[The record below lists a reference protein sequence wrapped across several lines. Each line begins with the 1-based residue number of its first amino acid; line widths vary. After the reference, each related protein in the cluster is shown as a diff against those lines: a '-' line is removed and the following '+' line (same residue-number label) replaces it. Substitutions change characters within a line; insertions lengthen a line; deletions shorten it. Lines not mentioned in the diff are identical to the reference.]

1 MTTVVTPTNSAAGVR
16 WNLNDLFAGPD
27 DPQLAEGLDRAD
39 ALAAHFETAYR
50 GQINTPGGPSVERL
64 LAALGKLEQLYD
76 LMYRVGGYTSLA
88 FAANTQDP
96 AILNAQQ
103 RVQQRL
109 TAVRNRILFFDLE
122 WQAVEDEAA
131 ERLLADPR
139 LADYAHSLRVER
151 MYKPHT
157 LSEAEEK
164 IVNEKDIAGTQAWRR
179 LFTET
184 TSALMIPVPRD
195 DGVEKMTLDATLALM
210 RDPDRPTRQA
220 AHDALYEVLATQEHL
235 RAYIYDSIVQDRLTM
250 DRLRHYPDPMA
261 AQHLSN
267 QIEPRAVQTM
277 MEVVEANYGLAH
289 QYWRLKGRLLG
300 LDKPTIYDQYAPV
313 GQTSHKLGY
322 AESQAIILDALAG
335 FTPEFAAIAR
345 QFFDKSWIDAE
356 VRPAKSGGAFCAGVT
371 PSLHPY
377 ILCNYND
384 NLRDCLTVAHEL
396 GHGIHDVLSARKQNI
411 FHYHPS
417 LPVAET
423 ASVFAEITVFDH
435 LVQRQ
440 GSQADQLALL
450 CGTIE
455 DMMAT
460 VFRQNVLTR
469 YEQQAYA
476 ARAGQRLS
484 PDLLKQFW
492 WDANAPY
499 YGDAL
504 QMTEGYRWGWSYIPH
519 FIGTRFYTYAYVFG
533 ELLVLA
539 LYTLYREQGAAF
551 VPGFIRLL
559 ESGGSAAPADLVKP
573 LGIDLQDPQFWQKGF
588 DELGRLINWAQRL
601 ADGRLN

>member
-1 MTTVVTPTNSAAGVR
+1 MTTVVTPTNSAQGVR
-16 WNLNDLFAGPD
+16 WDLSDLFAGPD
-27 DPQLAEGLDRAD
+27 DPKLSEGLDQAD
-39 ALAAHFETAYR
+39 RLAEAFEASYR
-50 GQINTPGGPSVERL
+50 GQINVPGGP
-64 LAALGKLEQLYD
+64 AAELMLKALQDLGALYD
-76 LMYRVGGYTSLA
+76 LTTRLGNYVGLA
-88 FAANTQDP
+88 FAADTQDV
-96 AILNAQQ
+96 AIRNAQQ
-103 RVQQRL
+103 LVQRRL
-109 TAVRNRILFFDLE
+109 TAVRNRSLFFDLE
-122 WQAVEDEAA
+122 WQAVEEADA
-131 ERLLADPR
+131 ARLMADPR

-157 LSEAEEK
+157 LTEPEEK
-164 IVNEKDIAGTQAWRR
+164 VVNEKDVTGISAWNR

-184 TSALMIPVPRD
+184 TSALLIDVPKN
-195 DGVEKMTLDATLALM
+195 GATEKLTLDAVLARM
-210 RDPDRPTRQA
+210 RDPQRPVRKA
-220 AHDALYEVLATQEHL
+220 AHDALYDELAKQEQL
-235 RAYIYDSIVQDRLTM
+235 RAYIYDTIIQDRLTM

-267 QIEPRAVQTM
+267 EIDPQAVETM
-277 MEVVEANYGLAH
+277 MEVVEANYPLAH
-289 QYWRLKGRLLG
+289 QYWQLKGKLLG

-313 GQTSHKLGY
+313 GQTSHTLSY
-322 AESQAIILDALAG
+322 TDAQTIILDALAQ
-335 FTPEFAAIAR
+335 FTPRFADIAR
-345 QFFDKSWIDAE
+345 LFYEKNWIDAE
-356 VRPAKSGGAFCAGVT
+356 VRPGKSGGAFCAAVT

-396 GHGIHDVLSARKQNI
+396 GHGIHDYLSSQKQNI
-411 FHYHPS
+411 FNFHPS

-435 LVQRQ
+435 LIQRQ
-440 GSQADQLALL
+440 ASQADQLALL
-450 CGTIE
+450 CGVIE

-469 YEQQAYA
+469 YEQKAYA
-476 ARAGQRLS
+476 GRATQRLT
-484 PDLLKQFW
+484 PEMLKQYW

-539 LYTLYREQGAAF
+539 LYTLYREQGQAF
-551 VPGFIRLL
+551 VPGFIKLL
-559 ESGGSAAPADLVKP
+559 ESGGSAAPTDLVKP
-573 LGIDLQDPQFWQKGF
+573 LGIDLTSRAFWQKGF
-588 DELGRLINWAQRL
+588 DELARLINWAVRL
-601 ADGRLN
+601 ADAR